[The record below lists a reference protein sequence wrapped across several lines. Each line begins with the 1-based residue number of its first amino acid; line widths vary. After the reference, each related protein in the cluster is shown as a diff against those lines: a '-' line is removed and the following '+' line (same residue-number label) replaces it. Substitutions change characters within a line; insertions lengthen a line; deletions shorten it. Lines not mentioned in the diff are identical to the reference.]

1 MATTKSTTVCIHQ
14 AFHSVEG
21 AVRDSIVPSVMEAI
35 ASMHKDPTKD
45 HVLTVE
51 IDKAKE
57 NNRFGDLIEIKIT
70 S

>member
-1 MATTKSTTVCIHQ
+1 
-14 AFHSVEG
+14 
-21 AVRDSIVPSVMEAI
+21 
-35 ASMHKDPTKD
+35 MHKDPTKD